1 MFGKIA
7 GFGKK
12 IGADVSFNVN
22 APSPHFDVNVK
33 APVPNVHM
41 NVNAP
46 VPNANLNVQ
55 GSVPNAHLNV
65 HAPVPNVGINVH
77 GPALTPPKMNIN
89 FDMYKIPDS
98 AHAHPLIRVPK
109 LNGECKL
116 CRMNAAGQ
124 AGYRCDGCDVILCF
138 NCSNRVFYGNKH
150 KNCHPQ
156 HPLSLTSRK
165 GGWKCDLCKTHFK
178 MGASFY
184 CKLCDF
190 DACDKCYID
199 VGFPQGF
206 TPPPITFFEQPD
218 AGFSS
223 HGNADVK
230 FSSQGKPD
238 AGFSSHGNADVKF
251 SSQGKPDAGFS
262 SHGNADVK
270 FSSQGKPDAG
280 FSSHGNA
287 DVKFSSQGKPDA
299 GFSSHGNAD
308 VKFSSQGK
316 PDAGFSSHGNADTG
330 FSSQGKAG
338 FSSHGNS
345 DAELI
350 KQLNETIKSYEA
362 KLKVSETDFLNLK
375 KSSMDDRSNLQA
387 TIDSLNKQLVAKD
400 GIIKKL
406 EIDLQKANHSIQT
419 FDDDIA
425 RMRLDL
431 GNLTKERDGLVMK
444 SNHDMGEIGRLG
456 EENKNLNFQLTA
468 KINELASNGKLIAD
482 LNKRIADLEFQLKG
496 RDDQIFHINGKN
508 AEEKRQMQIQIDT
521 INGQLIAAQNKV
533 KDLDHLYITI
543 KKYEEFINK
552 MKLDIVQFQSSTQ
565 SIQIGP
571 IPIPGGINL
580 KIK

>member
-262 SHGNADVK
+262 SHGNAD
-270 FSSQGKPDAG
+270 
-280 FSSHGNA
+280 
-287 DVKFSSQGKPDA
+287 
-299 GFSSHGNAD
+299 
-308 VKFSSQGK
+308 
-316 PDAGFSSHGNADTG
+316 TG

-468 KINELASNGKLIAD
+468 KINELATNGKLIAD